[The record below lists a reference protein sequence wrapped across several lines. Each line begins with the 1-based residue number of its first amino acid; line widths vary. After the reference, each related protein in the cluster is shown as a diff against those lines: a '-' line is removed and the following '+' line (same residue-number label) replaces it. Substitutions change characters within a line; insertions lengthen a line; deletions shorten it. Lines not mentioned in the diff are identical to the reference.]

1 MIERQI
7 GDVHLTHLRNQH
19 ESFAR
24 HGQGIGQLDVAGENQ
39 NEIVARPE
47 LVIGRHG
54 TREQRQKLRRR
65 ALEHIDAEHVT
76 RRGAHAAHQTGVE
89 TH

>member
-1 MIERQI
+1 
-7 GDVHLTHLRNQH
+7 VHLTDLRN
-19 ESFAR
+19 ENEPFAR

-39 NEIVARPE
+39 DEIVARAE

-54 TREQRQKLRRR
+54 TREQRQKLGRR

-76 RRGAHAAHQTGVE
+76 RRRVDAAH
-89 TH
+89 